1 VRVQCVLHA
10 RCGASC
16 MPGAARP
23 CMPGAARPCM
33 PGAARPACPA
43 RRVLHVLHARRSACP
58 AQRVASCM
66 PGAALNSVLNS
77 VRNVFTQY
85 VMYLL
90 SA

>member
-1 VRVQCVLHA
+1 MRVQCVLHA
-10 RCGASC
+10 RCGAS
-16 MPGAARP
+16 

-58 AQRVASCM
+58 AQRVLASCM

>member
-1 VRVQCVLHA
+1 MYGACCMPGAARVACPVRRVLHA

-23 CMPGAARPCM
+23 ACPVRSCMPGAV
-33 PGAARPACPA
+33 RPACPA
-43 RRVLHVLHARRSACP
+43 RRVL
-58 AQRVASCM
+58 ASCM

-77 VRNVFTQY
+77 VRNVFTQC